1 MDRLTAREGRE
12 VRGSDG
18 TDRRPDDR
26 RHRNP
31 DSGSEPTGAMPPE
44 RNTIRRAWDAVS
56 EDYAANRQADG
67 PDTALIDELIADLSP
82 GASVL
87 DIGCGDGKRTLS
99 NLAGESGETDA
110 IGLDFS
116 RRGLELARGNAP
128 DARLVQA
135 DMTAIPLASDSV
147 DAIMAYHAVF
157 HVPRAEHPSVYRE
170 FRRVLRP
177 GGVLLMTVG
186 TSRHEGTRRNWLNSG
201 HPMFWSTPGENE
213 TDKQLREAGFEG
225 SEKRVVD
232 DPLGSEA
239 LFVFTEARS

>member
-1 MDRLTAREGRE
+1 
-12 VRGSDG
+12 
-18 TDRRPDDR
+18 
-26 RHRNP
+26 
-31 DSGSEPTGAMPPE
+31 
-44 RNTIRRAWDAVS
+44 
-56 EDYAANRQADG
+56 
-67 PDTALIDELIADLSP
+67 
-82 GASVL
+82 
-87 DIGCGDGKRTLS
+87 
-99 NLAGESGETDA
+99 
-110 IGLDFS
+110 
-116 RRGLELARGNAP
+116 
-128 DARLVQA
+128 
-135 DMTAIPLASDSV
+135 
-147 DAIMAYHAVF
+147 MAYHVVF